1 MEVRHVVEV
10 AVAVKYSLVINIRLC
25 RMGHRQYGSAQHDA
39 LLHNEPS
46 CCGATIS
53 HGPLPEAINDS
64 SCSAEMLCRSSSLR
78 FLLRFMET
86 RNITQTSEDESLICG
101 FGLFQASEEPSRIRP
116 E

>member
-1 MEVRHVVEV
+1 MMDSFTTSRPAAEQLFRT
-10 AVAVKYSLVINIRLC
+10 
-25 RMGHRQYGSAQHDA
+25 D
-39 LLHNEPS
+39 
-46 CCGATIS
+46 
-53 HGPLPEAINDS
+53 PLPEAINDS